1 MRSSITNVAVDRVL
15 EVLLSF
21 GFQDFVRIGSV
32 KKIAKAVLPYRY
44 VRHIAL
50 KLGLSG
56 AAETLCLNA
65 AFDGG

>member
-1 MRSSITNVAVDRVL
+1 MLLASRARSSITNVAVDRVL

-44 VRHIAL
+44 G
-50 KLGLSG
+50 LGLLRRNSR
-56 AAETLCLNA
+56 
-65 AFDGG
+65 